1 MTLYLFNNFNNYYN
15 RMVKRYNTI
24 EEYGEPLAIIS
35 NYDFYAADNRSTKI
49 IVDNTWNSNGMP
61 DYLVVVDDIT
71 NAIVSR
77 WYVMEALITRGFQYN
92 LSCFHD
98 LVADWYDDI
107 LRAPCYVEKG
117 WVSTSDPAIY
127 NMEELSTNEIKTSET
142 LLKDRTRCPWIVG
155 YIARNATDTTVTMPE
170 EAIKVDFPDGKATV
184 PFYENVKENPF
195 IGPISKQ
202 AYKFPVYFHENDL
215 LYFAHWDAIGDGYGS
230 PIANTDQVWDSY
242 LYVTSAVTSV
252 FINTAQTRDELRSAL
267 STAAKNV
274 DWSAIPLTSYWRDVH
289 NSVDTETFLDLDG
302 KVVQDGNKYYRIR
315 INYGADAKQTNYR
328 LGRGSALY
336 NAILATADEAI
347 DGTPPAD
354 IAYLDLQAPT
364 YYISYEQISVNTL
377 STTLQSNHLVL
388 NDAPYDMFCM
398 PYGAVSIFGI
408 TTNATTNMRVAQGI
422 AEKLGS
428 NLFDLQLLPYCPL
441 PQNAIGDA
449 SIDLSQLADTTSKIT
464 SLITANDTTVGY
476 IIWCSKSSFALNINH
491 NISVP
496 ADSLS
501 FKVANQCD
509 KYRLSSPNYN
519 GQFEFTATR
528 NKGITRFT
536 VDCTYRPHTP
546 YIRVAPDFGGL
557 YGKDFDDARGLIC
570 GGDFSLPIISD
581 AWTQYQ
587 INNKNYNNIFDR
599 QIENLEF
606 MQKQEQISSLVNVG
620 AGILGAAGTLGVVG
634 NNLGPT
640 GAMVGAGIGAAASAV
655 GAGVDIYMMYSRQK
669 ETLDY
674 TKDQYNKS
682 LQNIQAMPQSL
693 TRVSAYNAN
702 NKLFPFVEYYTATDI
717 EKQAL
722 KDKITYNGMT
732 INRIGTLG
740 AFLGPNSTYIKG
752 KLIRLENIDEE
763 YHIALE
769 IADEINKGVF
779 IQS

>member
-1 MTLYLFNNFNNYYN
+1 MTLYLFKNFNNYYN
-15 RMVKRYNTI
+15 RIVKKHNAI
-24 EEYGEPLAIIS
+24 AEYGNPLAVIPS
-35 NYDFYAADNRSTKI
+35 FDFYCADGVSTS
-49 IVDNTWNSNGMP
+49 IVVDVSWETGVP
-61 DYLVVVDDIT
+61 DYMVVVDDNGNIS
-71 NAIVSR
+71 SR
-77 WYVMEALITRGFQYN
+77 WYIIEAALTRGEQYR
-92 LSCFHD
+92 LSCYHD

-107 LRAPCYVEKG
+107 MTAPCYVEKG

-127 NMEELSTNEIKTSET
+127 NMEELSTNQIKTSEH
-142 LLKDRTRCPWIVG
+142 LLKDRTDCPWIVG
-155 YIARNATDTTVTMPE
+155 YLARNAGDINVTIPE
-170 EAIKVDFPDGKATV
+170 DPIKVDFPDGKATV
-184 PFYENVKENPF
+184 PFYENIYENPF

-202 AYKFPVYFHENDL
+202 AYKFPVYFNESDL
-215 LYFAHWDAIGDGYGS
+215 LYFAHWDANGDGNGA
-230 PIANTDQVWDSY
+230 PIADTDRVWASY
-242 LYVTSAVTSV
+242 LYTTSAVTSV
-252 FINTAQTRDELRSAL
+252 FINTAQTRDDLRSAL
-267 STAAKNV
+267 SSAAKNV
-274 DWSAIPLTSYWRDVH
+274 DWNTIPLTNYWPDVH
-289 NSVDTETFLDLDG
+289 NSVDTETFLDLNG
-302 KVVQDGNKYYRIR
+302 KVVLDGGKYYRIR
-315 INYGADAKQTNYR
+315 INYGANAKQINYR

-336 NAILATADEAI
+336 NAILEVADEAVDVPI
-347 DGTPPAD
+347 PAD

-398 PYGAVSIFGI
+398 PYGAVSMLGI
-408 TTNATTNMRVAQGI
+408 TTDATTSMRIAQGI
-422 AEKLGS
+422 TEAAGS

-441 PQNAIGDA
+441 PQNAIGEA
-449 SIDLSQLADTTSKIT
+449 SIDLSQISGSTGKIT
-464 SLITANDTTVGY
+464 SPITANDIAVGY
-476 IIWCSKSSFALNINH
+476 VIWCTSSSFALTIDH
-491 NISVP
+491 SISVP

-528 NKGITRFT
+528 NQGISRFT

-557 YGKDFDDARGLIC
+557 YGRDFDDARGLVC

-606 MQKQEQISSLVNVG
+606 MQKQERTSSIVNAITGGIGGAATGVFALGG
-620 AGILGAAGTLGVVG
+620 AGPVA
-634 NNLGPT
+634 
-640 GAMVGAGIGAAASAV
+640 AGIGAGV
-655 GAGVDIYMMYSRQK
+655 GAAAGIGGGVADVLMLEERQR

-674 TKDQYNKS
+674 TRDQYNMS

-702 NKLFPFVEYYTATDI
+702 NKLFPFVEYYTATET

-722 KDKITYNGMT
+722 RDKITYNGMT
-732 INRIGTLG
+732 INRIGTLSS
-740 AFLGPNSTYIKG
+740 FVGPNTTYLKG
-752 KLIRLENIDEE
+752 KLIRLTNIDEE
-763 YHIALE
+763 YHIATT
-769 IADEINKGVF
+769 IANEINRGIF
-779 IQS
+779 I